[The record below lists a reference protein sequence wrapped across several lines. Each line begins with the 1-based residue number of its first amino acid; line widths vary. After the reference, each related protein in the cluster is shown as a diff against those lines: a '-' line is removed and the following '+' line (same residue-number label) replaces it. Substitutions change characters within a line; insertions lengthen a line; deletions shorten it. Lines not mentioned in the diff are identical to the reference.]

1 MKSELKIGVR
11 ELVEHV
17 LRSGDLA
24 FEFLGSSRPVEA
36 IRVHQRIQNSRPAT
50 YQPEVSIS
58 HQVETDRFR
67 LIIGGRIDG
76 VYTEPDR
83 TLIEEIKTTTRNPD
97 YFEKNEHPV
106 HWGQIKT
113 YAYIY
118 AGARGLDEISTQLIY
133 YQIDTAEVR
142 EVKRTFGISELE
154 IYFND
159 LVTRYL
165 EWAATII
172 DWSGRRDE
180 SIKDLDFPFPA
191 YRPGQRQ
198 MTVEAYRT
206 IRNHGQMLVQAAT
219 GIGKTIAVLYPAVRA
234 LAEELS
240 QKIFYLT
247 ARTTGQMVAEKALD
261 ELRAKGLRLKSVNLT
276 AKDKICFCPDSA
288 CHPDEC
294 EYARGHY
301 DRINNAVKAIFTRQD
316 AFTREIIIQTAREF
330 QVCPFEF
337 SLELSLWADC
347 IICDY
352 NYAFDPRVFLRRFF
366 QEENGDYI
374 FLIDEAHNLVDRS
387 REMFSAQIFK
397 QPVLAIR
404 RQLKDK
410 LPHIFKSLG
419 RINAWLVKAR
429 KKCTESTTTRKAG
442 GLDFTA
448 IGGKRQGREVPQSL
462 RVKPGA
468 KHPVW
473 KTQSRN
479 PLAEKDPPEDLI
491 PLLKG
496 FLFITERWLAQNIK
510 TAFRESLLDLYFA
523 VSGFIRVAD
532 QYDECYTTCYEK
544 MGKDLKLKLF
554 CIDPSIHLEKAMNR
568 CQVAIFFSAT
578 MTPMDYFKQILGCD
592 QSAQHLIL
600 HSPFPGENL
609 GLYIS
614 DQISTYY
621 RHRDQTADQV
631 SQIIATLIEQ
641 KKGNYLLYFPSYVYM
656 RKIYRSYTVRCPQT
670 ETILQKPGMPESERD
685 MFLKRFS
692 QNNPQTLVGF
702 AVMGGIFGE
711 GIDLVGNRL
720 MGAVVVGV
728 GLPGISLERELIKE
742 YFTNALGAGF
752 EYAYLYPG
760 INRVLQAAGRVIRT
774 ENDRGVVLLIDQRYS
789 RFQYKSLLREEWD
802 PIRVQNP
809 TQLADGLRDFW
820 YR

>member
-1 MKSELKIGVR
+1 M
-11 ELVEHV
+11 
-17 LRSGDLA
+17 
-24 FEFLGSSRPVEA
+24 
-36 IRVHQRIQNSRPAT
+36 
-50 YQPEVSIS
+50 
-58 HQVETDRFR
+58 
-67 LIIGGRIDG
+67 
-76 VYTEPDR
+76 
-83 TLIEEIKTTTRNPD
+83 
-97 YFEKNEHPV
+97 
-106 HWGQIKT
+106 
-113 YAYIY
+113 
-118 AGARGLDEISTQLIY
+118 
-133 YQIDTAEVR
+133 
-142 EVKRTFGISELE
+142 
-154 IYFND
+154 
-159 LVTRYL
+159 
-165 EWAATII
+165 
-172 DWSGRRDE
+172 
-180 SIKDLDFPFPA
+180 
-191 YRPGQRQ
+191 Q
-198 MTVEAYRT
+198 MA
-206 IRNHGQMLVQAAT
+206 
-219 GIGKTIAVLYPAVRA
+219 
-234 LAEELS
+234 
-240 QKIFYLT
+240 
-247 ARTTGQMVAEKALD
+247 
-261 ELRAKGLRLKSVNLT
+261 
-276 AKDKICFCPDSA
+276 
-288 CHPDEC
+288 
-294 EYARGHY
+294 
-301 DRINNAVKAIFTRQD
+301 
-316 AFTREIIIQTAREF
+316 
-330 QVCPFEF
+330 
-337 SLELSLWADC
+337 
-347 IICDY
+347 
-352 NYAFDPRVFLRRFF
+352 
-366 QEENGDYI
+366 
-374 FLIDEAHNLVDRS
+374 
-387 REMFSAQIFK
+387 
-397 QPVLAIR
+397 
-404 RQLKDK
+404 
-410 LPHIFKSLG
+410 
-419 RINAWLVKAR
+419 
-429 KKCTESTTTRKAG
+429 STTTRAAG

-448 IGGKRQGREVPQSL
+448 IGGKRQWREVPQSL

-631 SQIIATLIEQ
+631 SRVIATLIEQ

-802 PIRVQNP
+802 PIRVQD
-809 TQLADGLRDFW
+809 TRQLAYGLQNFW
-820 YR
+820 NKDN

>member
-1 MKSELKIGVR
+1 LKSELKIAVR
-11 ELVEHV
+11 ELIEHV
-17 LRSGDLA
+17 FRSGDLL
-24 FEFLGSSRPVEA
+24 FEFLGSIRPVEG
-36 IRVHQRIQNSRPAT
+36 IRAHQKIQNSRPDT

-58 HQVETDRFR
+58 HQVETDRLR

-76 VYTEPDR
+76 VYAEPDR
-83 TLIEEIKTTTRNPD
+83 TIIEEIKTTTRNPD
-97 YFEKNEHPV
+97 YFKKNQPPI
-106 HWGQIKT
+106 HWAQVKT

-118 AGARGLDEISTQLIY
+118 GSQQGLEEIMAQLTY
-133 YQIDTAEVR
+133 YQIDTGEI
-142 EVKRTFGISELE
+142 RTFKHTFDIAELK
-154 IYFND
+154 IFFDD
-159 LVTRYL
+159 LIARYL
-165 EWAATII
+165 AWAQTIN
-172 DWSGRRDE
+172 DWSRRRNE
-180 SIKDLDFPFPA
+180 SIQDLDFPFVT
-191 YRPGQRQ
+191 YRPGQDK
-198 MTVEAYRT
+198 MAKEAYRAMCD
-206 IRNHGQMLVQAAT
+206 HSQLLVEATT
-219 GIGKTIAVLYPAVRA
+219 GIGKTIAVLYPAVKA
-234 LAEELS
+234 LAEKLS

-247 ARTTGQMVAEKALD
+247 ARTTGRIVAQKALD
-261 ELRAKGLRLKSVNLT
+261 ELRAKGLRLKSVTLT

-288 CHPDEC
+288 CNPEEC
-294 EYARGHY
+294 EYARGHF
-301 DRINNAVKAIFTRQD
+301 DRINDAVKAIFARD
-316 AFTREIIIQTAREF
+316 AFTREQIVETARIYR
-330 QVCPFEF
+330 VCPFEF
-337 SLELSLWADC
+337 SLELSHWADC

-352 NYAFDPRVFLRRFF
+352 NYVFDPRVYLRRFF
-366 QEENGDYI
+366 QEENDDYI

-387 REMFSAQIFK
+387 REMFSAEIFK
-397 QPVLAIR
+397 QPVLDIR

-429 KKCTESTTTRKAG
+429 KKCAE
-442 GLDFTA
+442 
-448 IGGKRQGREVPQSL
+448 
-462 RVKPGA
+462 
-468 KHPVW
+468 
-473 KTQSRN
+473 SRN
-479 PLAEKDPPEDLI
+479 PLAEKDPPDELI

-496 FLFITERWLAQNIK
+496 FLFITERWLVQNIK
-510 TAFRESLLDLYFA
+510 TAFRDSLLDLYFA
-523 VSGFIRVAD
+523 VSGFVRVAD

-578 MTPMDYFKQILGCD
+578 MTPMDYFKRILGCD

-621 RHRDQTADQV
+621 RDRDQTVSQV
-631 SQIIATLIEQ
+631 SRVIATLIEQ

-656 RKIYRSYTVRCPQT
+656 RKIYQSYTARCPQT
-670 ETILQKPGMPESERD
+670 ETILQKPGMAESERD
-685 MFLKRFS
+685 MFLRRFS

-711 GIDLVGNRL
+711 GIDLVGKRL

-774 ENDRGVVLLIDQRYS
+774 ENDRGVVLLIDQRYA

-809 TQLADGLRDFW
+809 AQLADGLRDFW

>member
-1 MKSELKIGVR
+1 
-11 ELVEHV
+11 
-17 LRSGDLA
+17 
-24 FEFLGSSRPVEA
+24 LGSSRPVEA
-36 IRVHQRIQNSRPAT
+36 IRAHQRIQNSRPVT

-97 YFEKNEHPV
+97 YFEKNEQPV

-118 AGARGLDEISTQLIY
+118 ASARGLDEISTQLIY
-133 YQIDTAEVR
+133 YQIDTADVR
-142 EVKRTFGISELE
+142 EIKRTFRISELE

-180 SIKDLDFPFPA
+180 SIKDLDFPFAA

-198 MTVEAYRT
+198 MTVETYRT

-261 ELRAKGLRLKSVNLT
+261 ELRTKGLRLKSVNLT

-301 DRINNAVKAIFTRQD
+301 DRINNAVKAIFTRED

-397 QPVLAIR
+397 QPVLDLR
-404 RQLKDK
+404 RQLKRD
-410 LPHIFKSLG
+410 LPHVFKSLG

-429 KKCTESTTTRKAG
+429 KKCAE
-442 GLDFTA
+442 
-448 IGGKRQGREVPQSL
+448 
-462 RVKPGA
+462 
-468 KHPVW
+468 
-473 KTQSRN
+473 SRN
-479 PLAEKDPPEDLI
+479 PLAENDPPEDLI

-510 TAFRESLLDLYFA
+510 TAFHESLLDLYFA

-554 CIDPSIHLEKAMNR
+554 CIDPSNHLQNALNR

-592 QSAQHLIL
+592 QGAHHLIL

-609 GLYIS
+609 GLFIS

-631 SQIIATLIEQ
+631 SQVISALVEQ

-656 RKIYRSYTVRCPQT
+656 RKIYASYTSRSPQI
-670 ETILQKPGMPESERD
+670 ETILQKPGMAESERD
-685 MFLKRFS
+685 MFLRRFS
-692 QNNPQTLVGF
+692 QDNPQTLVGF

-711 GIDLVGNRL
+711 GIDLVGKRL

-802 PIRVQNP
+802 PIWVHNP
-809 TQLADGLRDFW
+809 HQLAGGLQEFW
-820 YR
+820 NQK

>member
-1 MKSELKIGVR
+1 MKSELKIAVR
-11 ELVEHV
+11 ELIEHV
-17 LRSGDLA
+17 FRSGDLL
-24 FEFLGSSRPVEA
+24 FEFLGSSHPVEG
-36 IRVHQRIQNSRPAT
+36 IRAHQKIQNSRPDT

-76 VYTEPDR
+76 VYTEPNR
-83 TLIEEIKTTTRNPD
+83 TIIEEIKTTTRNPD
-97 YFEKNEHPV
+97 YFEKNQSPI
-106 HWGQIKT
+106 HWAQVKT

-118 AGARGLDEISTQLIY
+118 GRQQGLEEIMTQLTY
-133 YQIDTAEVR
+133 YQIDSGEVR
-142 EVKRTFGISELE
+142 KFKHTFGILELE
-154 IYFND
+154 IFFDD
-159 LVTRYL
+159 LIGRYL
-165 EWAATII
+165 EWALTII
-172 DWSGRRDE
+172 DWSRRRDE
-180 SIKDLDFPFPA
+180 SIQDLDFPFVA
-191 YRPGQRQ
+191 YRPGQDK
-198 MTVEAYRT
+198 MVKEAYRAM
-206 IRNHGQMLVQAAT
+206 RDHSQLLVEATT
-219 GIGKTIAVLYPAVRA
+219 GIGKTIAVLYPAVKSI
-234 LAEELS
+234 AERVS

-247 ARTTGQMVAEKALD
+247 ARTTGRIVAEKALD
-261 ELRAKGLRLKSVNLT
+261 ELRAKGLRLKSVTLT

-288 CHPDEC
+288 CNPEEC
-294 EYARGHY
+294 EYARGHF
-301 DRINNAVKAIFTRQD
+301 DRINEAVKAIFAGD
-316 AFTREIIIQTAREF
+316 AFTREQIVETAQTYR
-330 QVCPFEF
+330 VCPFEF
-337 SLELSLWADC
+337 SLDLSRWADC

-352 NYAFDPRVFLRRFF
+352 NYVFDPRVYLRRFF

-387 REMFSAQIFK
+387 REMFSAEIFK
-397 QPVLAIR
+397 QPVLDVR

-410 LPHIFKSLG
+410 LPHVFKSLG

-429 KKCTESTTTRKAG
+429 KKCAE
-442 GLDFTA
+442 
-448 IGGKRQGREVPQSL
+448 
-462 RVKPGA
+462 
-468 KHPVW
+468 
-473 KTQSRN
+473 SRN
-479 PLAEKDPPEDLI
+479 PLAEKNPPEDLI

-496 FLFITERWLAQNIK
+496 FLFITERWLSQNIK

-523 VSGFIRVAD
+523 VSGFIRVFD

-544 MGKDLKLKLF
+544 MGEDLKLKLF

-621 RHRDQTADQV
+621 RDRDQTVSQV
-631 SQIIATLIEQ
+631 SRVIATLIEQ

-656 RKIYRSYTVRCPQT
+656 RKIYQSYTARCPQT
-670 ETILQKPGMPESERD
+670 ETILQKPGMAESERD
-685 MFLKRFS
+685 MFLRRFS

-742 YFTNALGAGF
+742 YFTHTLGAGF

-774 ENDRGVVLLIDQRYS
+774 EKDRGVVLLIDQRYA

-802 PIRVQNP
+802 PVWTRD
-809 TQLADGLRDFW
+809 TRQLADGLRKFW
-820 YR
+820 SDSSSPQSRRERKD

>member
-1 MKSELKIGVR
+1 
-11 ELVEHV
+11 
-17 LRSGDLA
+17 
-24 FEFLGSSRPVEA
+24 
-36 IRVHQRIQNSRPAT
+36 
-50 YQPEVSIS
+50 
-58 HQVETDRFR
+58 
-67 LIIGGRIDG
+67 
-76 VYTEPDR
+76 
-83 TLIEEIKTTTRNPD
+83 
-97 YFEKNEHPV
+97 
-106 HWGQIKT
+106 
-113 YAYIY
+113 
-118 AGARGLDEISTQLIY
+118 
-133 YQIDTAEVR
+133 
-142 EVKRTFGISELE
+142 
-154 IYFND
+154 
-159 LVTRYL
+159 
-165 EWAATII
+165 
-172 DWSGRRDE
+172 
-180 SIKDLDFPFPA
+180 
-191 YRPGQRQ
+191 
-198 MTVEAYRT
+198 
-206 IRNHGQMLVQAAT
+206 MLVQAAT

-397 QPVLAIR
+397 QPVLDLR
-404 RQLKDK
+404 RQLKKD

-631 SQIIATLIEQ
+631 SRVIATLIEQ

-802 PIRVQNP
+802 PIRVQDTRP
-809 TQLADGLRDFW
+809 SWPMACGISGIKSDC
-820 YR
+820 

>member
-1 MKSELKIGVR
+1 MKSELKIAVR
-11 ELVEHV
+11 ELIEHV
-17 LRSGDLA
+17 FRSGDLL
-24 FEFLGSSRPVEA
+24 FEFLGSSRPVEG
-36 IRVHQRIQNSRPAT
+36 IRAHQKIQNSRPDT

-76 VYTEPDR
+76 VYAEPDR
-83 TLIEEIKTTTRNPD
+83 TIIEEIKTTTRNPD
-97 YFEKNEHPV
+97 YFEKNQPPI
-106 HWGQIKT
+106 HWAQVKT

-118 AGARGLDEISTQLIY
+118 GRQQGLEEIMAQLTY
-133 YQIDTAEVR
+133 YQIDTGEIR
-142 EVKRTFGISELE
+142 KFKHTFGIAELE
-154 IYFND
+154 IFFDD
-159 LVTRYL
+159 LIARYL
-165 EWAATII
+165 EWAVTIS
-172 DWSGRRDE
+172 DWSRRRNE
-180 SIKDLDFPFPA
+180 SIQDLDFPFVT
-191 YRPGQRQ
+191 YRPGQDK
-198 MTVEAYRT
+198 MAEEAYRAMCD
-206 IRNHGQMLVQAAT
+206 HSQLLVEATT
-219 GIGKTIAVLYPAVRA
+219 GIGKTIAVLYPAVNA
-234 LAEELS
+234 LAEKLS

-247 ARTTGQMVAEKALD
+247 ARTTGRIVAQKALD
-261 ELRAKGLRLKSVNLT
+261 ELRAKGLRLKSVTLT

-294 EYARGHY
+294 EYARGHF
-301 DRINNAVKAIFTRQD
+301 DRINDAVKAIFARD
-316 AFTREIIIQTAREF
+316 AFTREQIAETARIYR
-330 QVCPFEF
+330 VCPFEF

-387 REMFSAQIFK
+387 REMFSAEIFK
-397 QPVLAIR
+397 QPVLDVR

-429 KKCTESTTTRKAG
+429 KKCAESTTTRTAG

-448 IGGKRQGREVPQSL
+448 KGGKRQGREVPQSL

-479 PLAEKDPPEDLI
+479 QLAEKDPPDELI

-568 CQVAIFFSAT
+568 SQVAIFFSAT

-609 GLYIS
+609 GLFIS

-656 RKIYRSYTVRCPQT
+656 RKIYQSYTARCPQT
-670 ETILQKPGMPESERD
+670 ETILQKTGMAESERD
-685 MFLKRFS
+685 MFLRRFS

-802 PIRVQNP
+802 PIWVQDP
-809 TQLADGLRDFW
+809 RQLADGLQKFW
-820 YR
+820 NQ

>member
-1 MKSELKIGVR
+1 LKSELKIAVR
-11 ELVEHV
+11 DLIEHV
-17 LRSGDLA
+17 FRSGDLV
-24 FEFLGSSRPVEA
+24 FEFLGSSRPVDG
-36 IRVHQRIQNSRPAT
+36 IRAHQKIQNSRPDT

-76 VYTEPDR
+76 VYNEPGR
-83 TLIEEIKTTTRNPD
+83 TIIEEIKTTTRNPN
-97 YFEKNEHPV
+97 YFEKNQQPV
-106 HWGQIKT
+106 HWAQVKT

-118 AGARGLDEISTQLIY
+118 GRQQGLEEIMTRLTY
-133 YQIDTAEVR
+133 YQIDTGEIR
-142 EVKRTFGISELE
+142 TFKHTFGIAELE
-154 IYFND
+154 IFFKD
-159 LVTRYL
+159 LVARYL
-165 EWAATII
+165 EWAVTIN
-172 DWSGRRDE
+172 DWSRRRNE
-180 SIKDLDFPFPA
+180 SIQDLDFPFVT
-191 YRPGQRQ
+191 YRPGQDK
-198 MTVEAYRT
+198 MAKEAYRAMCD
-206 IRNHGQMLVQAAT
+206 HSQLLVEATT
-219 GIGKTIAVLYPAVRA
+219 GIGKTIAVLYPAVKA
-234 LAEELS
+234 LAEKLS

-247 ARTTGQMVAEKALD
+247 ARTTGRIVAQKALD
-261 ELRAKGLRLKSVNLT
+261 ELRAKGLRLKSVTLT

-288 CHPDEC
+288 CNPEEC
-294 EYARGHY
+294 EYARGHF
-301 DRINNAVKAIFTRQD
+301 DRINDAVKAIFARD
-316 AFTREIIIQTAREF
+316 AFTREQIVETARIYR
-330 QVCPFEF
+330 VCPFEF
-337 SLELSLWADC
+337 SLDLSRWADC

-352 NYAFDPRVFLRRFF
+352 NYVFDPRVYLRRFF

-387 REMFSAQIFK
+387 REMFSAEIFK
-397 QPVLAIR
+397 QPVLDIR
-404 RQLKDK
+404 RQLKDN
-410 LPHIFKSLG
+410 LPHIYKSLG

-429 KKCTESTTTRKAG
+429 KKCAE
-442 GLDFTA
+442 
-448 IGGKRQGREVPQSL
+448 
-462 RVKPGA
+462 
-468 KHPVW
+468 
-473 KTQSRN
+473 SRN

-568 CQVAIFFSAT
+568 CQVAILFSAT

-592 QSAQHLIL
+592 QSAHHLIL

-614 DQISTYY
+614 DQISTYF

-631 SQIIATLIEQ
+631 ARVIATLIEQ

-656 RKIYRSYTVRCPQT
+656 RKIYQSYTARCPQT
-670 ETILQKPGMPESERD
+670 ETILQKPGMAESERD
-685 MFLKRFS
+685 MFLRRFS

-711 GIDLVGNRL
+711 GIDLVGKRL

-774 ENDRGVVLLIDQRYS
+774 EKDRGVVLLIDQRYG
-789 RFQYKSLLREEWD
+789 RYQYKSLLREEWD
-802 PIRVQNP
+802 PVRVRDPQ
-809 TQLADGLRDFW
+809 QLADGLQKFW
-820 YR
+820 KQ